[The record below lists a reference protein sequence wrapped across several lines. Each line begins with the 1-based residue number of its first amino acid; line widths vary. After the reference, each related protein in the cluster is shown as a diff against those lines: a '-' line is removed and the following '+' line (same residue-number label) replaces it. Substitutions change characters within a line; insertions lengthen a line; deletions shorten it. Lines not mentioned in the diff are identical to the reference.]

1 MLACVG
7 GVGCGDAC
15 GGWVPGRGLFA
26 RRWAAVASRGAEG
39 RVLLRE
45 GVVAATGG
53 LPRPEGLLCS
63 GGGVNEW
70 RVRECGGR
78 RRALAVA
85 SGAVSKPGRGGSCCE
100 GSAARGSRCGTWRG
114 GGVGGGP
121 GHLCDESVVSRW
133 FVPGV
138 ACRCVG
144 GGAVAGLGISSAF
157 GFASRLLKLLSVAGF
172 SPCGGH
178 RMCVWSDGAFRFSSR
193 RFSSLFHRVRPRVPW
208 GCRGAPLWCSPLPF
222 RSVIEGLDRGVFS
235 ELGLSTPI
243 NYGAKVLVKLLI
255 VQMKTCFSSFG
266 GRFLTFETENAPIFG
281 LRRGK
286 NWQFVRRRFVRI
298 SLKT

>member
-1 MLACVG
+1 MVVVCLPVWAGWDVVMLAVCVLP
-7 GVGCGDAC
+7 V
-15 GGWVPGRGLFA
+15 RGLFA
-26 RRWAAVASRGAEG
+26 RRWAAVASRGAEW
-39 RVLLRE
+39 RALLRE
-45 GVVAATGG
+45 GSAAAGGPAVLGRGCERVAC
-53 LPRPEGLLCS
+53 EGM
-63 GGGVNEW
+63 W
-70 RVRECGGR
+70 GR

-85 SGAVSKPGRGGSCCE
+85 SGAVFEPGRCGSCCE

-121 GHLCDESVVSRW
+121 GHLCDESVVSRR

-178 RMCVWSDGAFRFSSR
+178 RMCVERRSVQVFVSAFQLIVSSCASPCPVGLSR
-193 RFSSLFHRVRPRVPW
+193 CTAVVLAASLPV
-208 GCRGAPLWCSPLPF
+208 GDRGA
-222 RSVIEGLDRGVFS
+222 RSGRFFGAC
-235 ELGLSTPI
+235 LSTPI

-255 VQMKTCFSSFG
+255 VQMKTCFSSFE

-286 NWQFVRRRFVRI
+286 NWHFVCRRLVRI

>member
-15 GGWVPGRGLFA
+15 GGGVPGRGLFA
-26 RRWAAVASRGAEG
+26 RRWAAVVSRGAEG
-39 RVLLRE
+39 RALLRE
-45 GVVAATGG
+45 GVVAAAGC

-70 RVRECGGR
+70 RVREGVGR

-85 SGAVSKPGRGGSCCE
+85 SGAVSEPGRGGSCCE

-121 GHLCDESVVSRW
+121 GHLCDESVVSRR

-157 GFASRLLKLLSVAGF
+157 GFASRLLKLLSVLAEVTG
-172 SPCGGH
+172 
-178 RMCVWSDGAFRFSSR
+178 CVWSDGAFRFSSR
-193 RFSSLFHRVRPRVPW
+193 RFSSLFHRVRPRV
-208 GCRGAPLWCSPLPF
+208 
-222 RSVIEGLDRGVFS
+222 RGVVAVHRC
-235 ELGLSTPI
+235 
-243 NYGAKVLVKLLI
+243 GA
-255 VQMKTCFSSFG
+255 
-266 GRFLTFETENAPIFG
+266 
-281 LRRGK
+281 
-286 NWQFVRRRFVRI
+286 RRFPSGR
-298 SLKT
+298 

>member
-15 GGWVPGRGLFA
+15 GGCVPGRGLFA

-39 RVLLRE
+39 RALLRE
-45 GVVAATGG
+45 GGSSLRRGAYRGRRACCA
-53 LPRPEGLLCS
+53 RA
-63 GGGVNEW
+63 GVNEW
-70 RVRECGGR
+70 RVRECVGR

-85 SGAVSKPGRGGSCCE
+85 SGAVFEPGRGGSCCE

-114 GGVGGGP
+114 GGAGGGP

-178 RMCVWSDGAFRFSSR
+178 RMCVERRSVQVFVSAFQLIVSSCASPCPVGLSR
-193 RFSSLFHRVRPRVPW
+193 CTAVVLAASLPV
-208 GCRGAPLWCSPLPF
+208 GDRGARSGRFFGAWSVDSDKLWCKG
-222 RSVIEGLDRGVFS
+222 IG
-235 ELGLSTPI
+235 
-243 NYGAKVLVKLLI
+243 
-255 VQMKTCFSSFG
+255 
-266 GRFLTFETENAPIFG
+266 
-281 LRRGK
+281 
-286 NWQFVRRRFVRI
+286 
-298 SLKT
+298 

>member
-1 MLACVG
+1 MVVVCLPVWAGWDVVMLAVCVLP
-7 GVGCGDAC
+7 V
-15 GGWVPGRGLFA
+15 RGLFA

-39 RVLLRE
+39 LALWRE
-45 GVVAATGG
+45 GVVAATGC

-70 RVRECGGR
+70 RVRECVGR

-85 SGAVSKPGRGGSCCE
+85 SGAVFEPGRCGSCCE

-121 GHLCDESVVSRW
+121 GHLCDESVVSRR

-178 RMCVWSDGAFRFSSR
+178 RMCVERRSVLVFVSAFQLIVSSCASPCPVGLSR
-193 RFSSLFHRVRPRVPW
+193 CTAVVLAASLPV
-208 GCRGAPLWCSPLPF
+208 GDRGARSGRFFGAWSVDSDKLWCKG
-222 RSVIEGLDRGVFS
+222 IG
-235 ELGLSTPI
+235 
-243 NYGAKVLVKLLI
+243 
-255 VQMKTCFSSFG
+255 
-266 GRFLTFETENAPIFG
+266 
-281 LRRGK
+281 
-286 NWQFVRRRFVRI
+286 
-298 SLKT
+298 

>member
-15 GGWVPGRGLFA
+15 GGCVPVRGLFA

-39 RVLLRE
+39 RALCGRGRRCDGVPAAAGGPAVLGRGCERVACE
-45 GVVAATGG
+45 GM
-53 LPRPEGLLCS
+53 
-63 GGGVNEW
+63 W
-70 RVRECGGR
+70 GR

-85 SGAVSKPGRGGSCCE
+85 SGAVFEPGRCGSCCE

-121 GHLCDESVVSRW
+121 GHLCDESVVSRR

-178 RMCVWSDGAFRFSSR
+178 RMYCGATERAGFRLGVSAHCFIVCVPVSRGVVAVHRCGAR
-193 RFSSLFHRVRPRVPW
+193 RFPS
-208 GCRGAPLWCSPLPF
+208 
-222 RSVIEGLDRGVFS
+222 
-235 ELGLSTPI
+235 
-243 NYGAKVLVKLLI
+243 
-255 VQMKTCFSSFG
+255 
-266 GRFLTFETENAPIFG
+266 GR
-281 LRRGK
+281 
-286 NWQFVRRRFVRI
+286 
-298 SLKT
+298 